1 MTVSTGTRAP
11 GVEAPDGVGVPVE
24 ETRVALGRALRIAL
38 VHGREEASRR
48 AVAHLALAS
57 GAEIVA
63 RVRATDPR
71 SFVEAAQALRDAKPD
86 VVVIQGGPKDEGALS
101 ELLEALRLGCG
112 AQRPMPRVLA
122 LVDMRVAHALRM
134 RASPFEFERFAAAS
148 ELVDSLR
155 HLRRAGNGDV
165 VLRDALIED
174 GARALAA
181 TNATTALAVDVT
193 ERSTSLV
200 LARPDGRIEAAHL
213 VPLGLGMGA
222 DHVVVRASL
231 DNVRRWLPWPI
242 DAPALL
248 ERVFNRT
255 RQPVGGAAT
264 TGATVLLEMA
274 LAREA
279 IAHALRDAA
288 DAGLDVAAMRSA
300 PSILITGQAASLPK
314 AGQSLL
320 VLVDGLEPN
329 AVSTVYRE
337 PDEGRAE
344 RIAMVVSVVTRRSA
358 KIRIV
363 RASGRNLAQVAPGS
377 FGLVPMGA
385 DVEVAVNGAGVRG
398 HGQSGELGV
407 LIDAR
412 GRPLSLPERDAERIP
427 AVTRWHAALQAI
439 SENTAPT

>member
-1 MTVSTGTRAP
+1 MTVSTGIDA
-11 GVEAPDGVGVPVE
+11 PVE

-38 VHGREEASRR
+38 VHGRDEASRR

-63 RVRATDPR
+63 RIRATDPR

-86 VVVIQGGPKDEGALS
+86 VVVIQGGAKEEGALA

-112 AQRPMPRVLA
+112 AQRPMPRVLG
-122 LVDMRVAHALRM
+122 LVDTSVAHALRL

-148 ELVDSLR
+148 EMVESLR
-155 HLRRAGNGDV
+155 QLRRGGNGDA
-165 VLRDALIED
+165 VLRDELIED
-174 GARALAA
+174 GARALAT

-200 LARPDGRIEAAHL
+200 LAHPDGRIEAAHL

-231 DNVRRWLPWPI
+231 DSVRRWLPWPI

-248 ERVFNRT
+248 ERVFNRS
-255 RQPVGGAAT
+255 RRPGGSAMNEAA
-264 TGATVLLEMA
+264 VLLEMA

-300 PSILITGQAASLPK
+300 PSILITGQPASLPG

-329 AVSTVYRE
+329 SVSTVFRE

-344 RIAMVVSVVTRRSA
+344 RIGMVVSVAPRRSA

-363 RASGRNLAQVAPGS
+363 RASGRSVARVDPGS
-377 FGLVPMGA
+377 FGLVAMGA
-385 DVEVAVNGAGVRG
+385 DVEVAVSGAGVRG
-398 HGQSGELGV
+398 HGRSGELGV

-439 SENTAPT
+439 AGDRSAT

>member
-1 MTVSTGTRAP
+1 MTVSTGI
-11 GVEAPDGVGVPVE
+11 EIPVE
-24 ETRVALGRALRIAL
+24 ETRVALGRPLRIAL
-38 VHGREEASRR
+38 VHGRDEASRR
-48 AVAHLALAS
+48 AVMHLALAS

-63 RVRATDPR
+63 RIRATDPR
-71 SFVEAAQALRDAKPD
+71 SFVEAAQALRDARPD
-86 VVVIQGGPKDEGALS
+86 VVVIQGGPKEEPALA

-112 AQRPMPRVLA
+112 AQRPMPRVLG
-122 LVDMRVAHALRM
+122 LVDARAAHDLRL
-134 RASPFEFERFAAAS
+134 RANPFEFERFGTAS
-148 ELVDSLR
+148 EIVDSLR
-155 HLRRAGNGDV
+155 ALRAGNRDA

-174 GARALAA
+174 GARALAT
-181 TNATTALAVDVT
+181 TNSTTALAVDVT

-200 LARPDGRIEAAHL
+200 LARPDGRIEAAHF

-222 DHVVVRASL
+222 DHAVVRASL

-255 RQPVGGAAT
+255 RRSEREPTSESAI
-264 TGATVLLEMA
+264 LLDMA

-300 PSILITGQAASLPK
+300 ASILITGQPASLPNP
-314 AGQSLL
+314 GQSLL

-329 AVSTVYRE
+329 AVSTVFRE
-337 PDEGRAE
+337 PDEGRAQ
-344 RIAMVVSVVTRRSA
+344 RIGMVVSVTTRKSA
-358 KIRIV
+358 KIKIV
-363 RASGRNLAQVAPGS
+363 RATGRSAARVVPGS
-377 FGLVPMGA
+377 FGLVQIGA
-385 DVEVAVNGAGVRG
+385 DVEIAVSGAGVRG
-398 HGQSGELGV
+398 HGRAGELGV

-439 SENTAPT
+439 ADDGSSG

>member
-11 GVEAPDGVGVPVE
+11 VEQTTVTFGRSL
-24 ETRVALGRALRIAL
+24 RVALL
-38 VHGREEASRR
+38 HGREEASRR
-48 AVAHLALAS
+48 AVTQLALAS

-86 VVVIQGGPKDEGALS
+86 VVVIQGGSKDQAALA

-112 AQRPMPRVLA
+112 VQRPMPRIFA
-122 LVDMRVAHALRM
+122 FVDEGVAQALRL
-134 RASPFEFERFAAAS
+134 RADPFEFERFAAGA
-148 ELVDSLR
+148 EMVEALR
-155 HLRRAGNGDV
+155 DLRRAGDEDI

-174 GARALAA
+174 AARALAT
-181 TNATTALAVDVT
+181 TNGTTALAVDVT

-200 LARPDGRIEAAHL
+200 LVRADGRIEAAHL

-231 DNVRRWLPWPI
+231 DNVRRWLPWAI

-248 ERVFNRT
+248 ERVFSRP
-255 RQPVGGAAT
+255 RRPGALETSEA
-264 TGATVLLEMA
+264 VLLEMA

-279 IAHALRDAA
+279 IAHALRDVA

-300 PSILITGQAASLPK
+300 PAILVTGRVASLPK
-314 AGQSLL
+314 SGQSLL
-320 VLVDGLEPN
+320 VLVDGLEPS
-329 AVSTVYRE
+329 AVSTVFRE

-344 RIAMVVSVVTRRSA
+344 RVGMVVPVTTRKSA
-358 KIRIV
+358 KIRIT
-363 RASGRNLAQVAPGS
+363 RASGRSVARVEPGS
-377 FGLVPMGA
+377 FGLVSIGG
-385 DVEVAVNGAGVRG
+385 DVDVAINGAGIRG
-398 HGQSGELGV
+398 HGRSGELGV

-412 GRPLSLPERDAERIP
+412 GRPLSLPERDGERIP
-427 AVTRWHAALQAI
+427 AVARWHAALYADAEG
-439 SENTAPT
+439 SAT

>member
-1 MTVSTGTRAP
+1 MFGLV
-11 GVEAPDGVGVPVE
+11 DI
-24 ETRVALGRALRIAL
+24 RVAA
-38 VHGREEASRR
+38 
-48 AVAHLALAS
+48 
-57 GAEIVA
+57 
-63 RVRATDPR
+63 
-71 SFVEAAQALRDAKPD
+71 
-86 VVVIQGGPKDEGALS
+86 
-101 ELLEALRLGCG
+101 ALRL
-112 AQRPMPRVLA
+112 
-122 LVDMRVAHALRM
+122 

-148 ELVDSLR
+148 EVVDG
-155 HLRRAGNGDV
+155 LRRLRGGGKGDAQ
-165 VLRDALIED
+165 LRDALIED

-181 TNATTALAVDVT
+181 TTATAALAVDVT

-200 LARPDGRIEAAHL
+200 FARPDGRIEAAHFI
-213 VPLGLGMGA
+213 PLGLGMGA

-248 ERVFNRT
+248 ERMFNRT
-255 RQPVGGAAT
+255 RRTVERPAT
-264 TGATVLLEMA
+264 TEAAVLLEMA

-300 PSILITGQAASLPK
+300 PSILITGQPASLRR

-329 AVSTVYRE
+329 AVSTVFRE

-344 RIAMVVSVVTRRSA
+344 RIGMVVAVAPRRSA
-358 KIRIV
+358 KIRMV
-363 RASGRNLAQVAPGS
+363 RASGRSVARVDPGS
-377 FGLVPMGA
+377 FGLVAVDG
-385 DVEVAVNGAGVRG
+385 DVEVAVSGAGVRG
-398 HGQSGELGV
+398 HGRSGELGV

-412 GRPLSLPERDAERIP
+412 GRPLSLPERDGERIP

-439 SENTAPT
+439 AGDRSST

>member
-1 MTVSTGTRAP
+1 MTVSTGI
-11 GVEAPDGVGVPVE
+11 EAPVE
-24 ETRVALGRALRIAL
+24 ETRVALGRPLRIAL

-48 AVAHLALAS
+48 TVAYLALAS

-86 VVVIQGGPKDEGALS
+86 VVVLQGGPKDEGALA

-112 AQRPMPRVLA
+112 AQRPTPRVFG
-122 LVDMRVAHALRM
+122 LVDARVAQALRT
-134 RASPFEFERFAAAS
+134 RASPFEFQRFATAP
-148 ELVDSLR
+148 EMVETLR
-155 HLRRAGNGDV
+155 DLRRGGNRDV

-174 GARALAA
+174 GARALAT
-181 TNATTALAVDVT
+181 TNATNALAVDVT

-200 LARPDGRIEAAHL
+200 LARPDGGIQAAHL

-231 DNVRRWLPWPI
+231 DSVRRWLPWPI

-248 ERVFNRT
+248 ERLFNRA
-255 RQPVGGAAT
+255 REGPAT
-264 TGATVLLEMA
+264 TESAVLLEMA

-288 DAGLDVAAMRSA
+288 DAGFDVAAMRSA

-329 AVSTVYRE
+329 GVTTVFRE

-344 RIAMVVSVVTRRSA
+344 RIGMIVSVVVRRSA

-363 RASGRNLAQVAPGS
+363 RASGRSVARVVPGS
-377 FGLVPMGA
+377 FGLVAMGS
-385 DVEVAVNGAGVRG
+385 DVEVAVSGAGVRG
-398 HGQSGELGV
+398 HGRSGDLGV

-427 AVTRWHAALQAI
+427 AVARWHAAVQAI
-439 SENTAPT
+439 ADDESST

>member
-1 MTVSTGTRAP
+1 MTISTGI
-11 GVEAPDGVGVPVE
+11 EAPVE

-48 AVAHLALAS
+48 TVAYLALAS
-57 GAEIVA
+57 GTEVVA

-86 VVVIQGGPKDEGALS
+86 VVVLQGGPKDEGALA

-112 AQRPMPRVLA
+112 AQRPMPRVFG
-122 LVDMRVAHALRM
+122 LVDTRVAHALRT
-134 RASPFEFERFAAAS
+134 RASPFEFQRFATAP
-148 ELVDSLR
+148 EMVETLR
-155 HLRRAGNGDV
+155 DLRRGGNADV
-165 VLRDALIED
+165 LLRDALIED
-174 GARALAA
+174 GARALAT
-181 TNATTALAVDVT
+181 TNATSALAVDVT

-200 LARPDGRIEAAHL
+200 LARPDGGIQAAHL

-231 DNVRRWLPWPI
+231 DSVRRWLPWPI

-248 ERVFNRT
+248 ERLFNRA
-255 RQPVGGAAT
+255 RRPVGPAT
-264 TGATVLLEMA
+264 TESAVLLEMA

-288 DAGLDVAAMRSA
+288 DAGFDVAAMRSA
-300 PSILITGQAASLPK
+300 PSILITGQVASLPK

-329 AVSTVYRE
+329 AVSTVFRE

-344 RIAMVVSVVTRRSA
+344 RIGMIVSVVPRRSA

-363 RASGRNLAQVAPGS
+363 RASGRSVARVVPGS
-377 FGLVPMGA
+377 FGLVAIGA
-385 DVEVAVNGAGVRG
+385 DVDVAVSGAGVRG
-398 HGQSGELGV
+398 HGRSGDLGV

-427 AVTRWHAALQAI
+427 AVARWHAAVQAI
-439 SENTAPT
+439 ADDESSR

>member
-1 MTVSTGTRAP
+1 MTVSTGIDA
-11 GVEAPDGVGVPVE
+11 PVE

-38 VHGREEASRR
+38 VHGRDEASRR

-63 RVRATDPR
+63 RIRATDPR

-86 VVVIQGGPKDEGALS
+86 VVVIQGGAKEEGALA

-112 AQRPMPRVLA
+112 AQRPMPRVLG
-122 LVDMRVAHALRM
+122 LVDTSVAHALRL

-148 ELVDSLR
+148 EMVESLR
-155 HLRRAGNGDV
+155 QLRRGGNGDA
-165 VLRDALIED
+165 VLRDELIED
-174 GARALAA
+174 GARALAT

-200 LARPDGRIEAAHL
+200 LAHPDGRIEAAHL

-231 DNVRRWLPWPI
+231 DSVRRWLPWPI

-248 ERVFNRT
+248 ERVFNRS
-255 RQPVGGAAT
+255 RRPGGSAMNEAA
-264 TGATVLLEMA
+264 VLLEMA

-300 PSILITGQAASLPK
+300 PSILITGQPASLPG

-329 AVSTVYRE
+329 SVSTVFRE

-344 RIAMVVSVVTRRSA
+344 RIGMVVSVAPRRSA

-363 RASGRNLAQVAPGS
+363 RASGRSVARVDPGS
-377 FGLVPMGA
+377 FGLVAMGA
-385 DVEVAVNGAGVRG
+385 DVEVAVSGAGVRG
-398 HGQSGELGV
+398 HGRSGELGV

-427 AVTRWHAALQAI
+427 AVTRWHAALEAI
-439 SENTAPT
+439 AGDRSAT

>member
-1 MTVSTGTRAP
+1 MTVSTGTEAP
-11 GVEAPDGVGVPVE
+11 GVKALGGVGVPVE
-24 ETRVALGRALRIAL
+24 QTGVALGRSLRVAL

-57 GAEIVA
+57 GAQIVT

-86 VVVIQGGPKDEGALS
+86 VVAIQGGAKDEGALA

-112 AQRPMPRVLA
+112 AQRPVPRIFG
-122 LVDMRVAHALRM
+122 LVDTRVAGALRM
-134 RASPFEFERFAAAS
+134 HATPFEFERFAAPS
-148 ELVDSLR
+148 EMVEALR
-155 HLRRAGNGDV
+155 DLRRGGNSDV

-174 GARALAA
+174 GARALATTTG
-181 TNATTALAVDVT
+181 TNALAIDVT

-200 LARPDGRIEAAHL
+200 LASPDGRTEAAHF

-222 DHVVVRASL
+222 DHVVARASL

-248 ERVFNRT
+248 ERVWSRG
-255 RQPVGGAAT
+255 RRPQGSASAE
-264 TGATVLLEMA
+264 ATVLLEMA

-279 IAHALRDAA
+279 IAHALRDTAE
-288 DAGLDVAAMRSA
+288 AGLDVDAMRAA
-300 PSILITGQAASLPK
+300 PSILITGRAASFPK
-314 AGQSLL
+314 PGQSLL
-320 VLVDGLEPN
+320 VLVDGLEPS
-329 AVSTVYRE
+329 AVSTVFRE

-344 RIAMVVSVVTRRSA
+344 RIAMLVPVITRRSA

-363 RASGRNLAQVAPGS
+363 RASGRSVARVVPGS
-377 FGLVPMGA
+377 FGLVAMGA

-398 HGQSGELGV
+398 HGRSGELGL

-412 GRPLSLPERDAERIP
+412 GRPLMLPERDGERIP
-427 AVTRWHAALQAI
+427 TVARWHAAAQA
-439 SENTAPT
+439 TAEDGAST

>member
-1 MTVSTGTRAP
+1 MTVSTGT
-11 GVEAPDGVGVPVE
+11 EVPVE
-24 ETRVALGRALRIAL
+24 QTRVALGRPLRVAL
-38 VHGREEASRR
+38 VHGREEASRL
-48 AVAHLALAS
+48 AVVHLAVAS

-86 VVVIQGGPKDEGALS
+86 VVVIHGGAKDEGALA

-112 AQRPMPRVLA
+112 AQRPMPRIFG
-122 LVDMRVAHALRM
+122 LVDTGVAHALRM
-134 RASPFEFERFAAAS
+134 RASPFEFERFAAPS
-148 ELVDSLR
+148 EMVESLR
-155 HLRRAGNGDV
+155 DLRRAGDGDV

-174 GARALAA
+174 GARSLAT
-181 TNATTALAVDVT
+181 TNATKALAVDVT

-200 LARPDGRIEAAHL
+200 LAQPDGRIEAAHL

-222 DHVVVRASL
+222 DHVVARASL

-248 ERVFNRT
+248 ERVFNRA
-255 RQPVGGAAT
+255 RLPDVPAT
-264 TGATVLLEMA
+264 TEAAVLLEMA

-279 IAHALRDAA
+279 IAHALRNAA
-288 DAGLDVAAMRSA
+288 EAGFDVAAMRSA
-300 PSILITGQAASLPK
+300 PSILITGRVASFPK

-320 VLVDGLEPN
+320 VLVDGLEPS
-329 AVSTVYRE
+329 AVSTVFRE

-344 RIAMVVSVVTRRSA
+344 RIGMVVSVTTRGSA

-363 RASGRNLAQVAPGS
+363 RASGRSVARVVPGS
-377 FGLVPMGA
+377 FGFAATGA
-385 DVEVAVNGAGVRG
+385 DVEVAVNGKGVRG
-398 HGQSGELGV
+398 HGRSGNLGV

-412 GRPLSLPERDAERIP
+412 GRPLVLPERDAERIP
-427 AVTRWHAALQAI
+427 AVTRWHAALHAI
-439 SENTAPT
+439 AEDEAPT